1 MDKVQIIAIIGSI
14 CYILLTL
21 PLVFRKRIR
30 EEYAILW
37 LLFGGLLLFFSIWR
51 EGLHLISKL
60 LGINYPPVTLLL
72 ILILSLLLILVQY
85 SVEISKLTQ
94 KTIEL
99 SQELGITRLELEELK
114 CKLKRKKKK
123 T

>member
-1 MDKVQIIAIIGSI
+1 MDKVQIIAIIGSL

-37 LLFGGLLLFFSIWR
+37 LFFGVLLLFFSIWR
-51 EGLHLISKL
+51 EGLHLLSGL
-60 LGINYPPVTLLL
+60 LGIHYPPVTLLL
-72 ILILSLLLILVQY
+72 ILIISLLLILVQY
-85 SVEISKLTQ
+85 SVEISKLTC
-94 KTIEL
+94 KIIEL

-114 CKLKRKKKK
+114 RKNKDKKKK
-123 T
+123 L